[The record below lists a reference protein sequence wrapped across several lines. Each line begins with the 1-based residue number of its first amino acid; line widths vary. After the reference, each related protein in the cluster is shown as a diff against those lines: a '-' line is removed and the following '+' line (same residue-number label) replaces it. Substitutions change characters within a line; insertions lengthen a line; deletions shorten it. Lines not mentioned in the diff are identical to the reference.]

1 MAFSVQETISKLRK
15 AVSRKDIAF
24 LREISSNC
32 SNTLISEP
40 SNLVLN
46 LAILSY
52 AFSKLSEKQHVLKDK
67 SWFSFS
73 RLVEKKLKKCFVL
86 AESGDLASCESLV
99 VELVERVG
107 SVESRDRRYV
117 RSVVEKA
124 RLKIASRLYAQGI
137 SLGNAAEIT
146 GVSKRD
152 VAHYSGKTMVHDRAG
167 ITKNIT
173 ERLGG
178 VLKLFGKKKK

>member
-1 MAFSVQETISKLRK
+1 MVA
-15 AVSRKDIAF
+15 
-24 LREISSNC
+24 
-32 SNTLISEP
+32 
-40 SNLVLN
+40 
-46 LAILSY
+46 
-52 AFSKLSEKQHVLKDK
+52 
-67 SWFSFS
+67 
-73 RLVEKKLKKCFVL
+73 
-86 AESGDLASCESLV
+86 
-99 VELVERVG
+99 RVG

-117 RSVVEKA
+117 RTVVEKA

-167 ITKNIT
+167 VTKNIT